1 MASPALMANISAAP
15 SSIDDEMPYPT
26 KIASLHQK
34 LYYAFV
40 MTGRDGP
47 LQQSRY
53 LLLHLSSRS
62 ITPGAGLTWEETKG
76 PPSEQQGQFTAPDAT
91 THSWRHLVHTSAP
104 HCSSSGCERM
114 LEHTAHFSSFSI
126 NWLFTLA
133 KGGLETHVSVKA
145 HINGFLV
152 GLDST
157 LKYSNAEADPIEV
170 VFRFP
175 LEESFAVVGLEAVI
189 DGRKVKAVIREKEE
203 ARQMYDDAIA
213 SGHSAALA
221 EEKKGDIFSISL
233 GNLPPRKDAELHLK
247 LAGQLPLD
255 AEGGVRFSLP
265 AVLKPRYTPVGSTDP
280 LAKIEAASH
289 HGSAPAVFSF
299 HLEVAS
305 RGVSDVTSPTH
316 QLSKETRGGVIKA
329 SINEGQP
336 LDKDLVVVVQ
346 YKSPYEPKA
355 IVENGEKGADKE
367 SMMSGP
373 VVMLNFF
380 PQFKSSKAACE
391 FIFLVDRSGSMDGE
405 FIRSARETLILFL
418 KSIPPGC
425 SFNIIGFG
433 SNYESLFPSSV
444 PYNQENL
451 DRAIQHAECVEADL
465 GGTELFPPLQ
475 FIFGQRLLE
484 GLPRQVFVLTD
495 GSVSN
500 TEACIQEVKRNVE
513 SARCFTF
520 GIGSGVSTYLVN
532 GLAQAGNGT
541 AEFIQSG
548 ERLQPKVIRS
558 LKQALQPS
566 VTNLRVEFQLPA
578 GFEVT
583 QAPSKA
589 PVLFSGD
596 KAVVYGILKGP
607 SELMSPVDCT
617 ASLKGQILDQPLEY
631 SIPFEV
637 PGNSPSF
644 PIPIIHHLAAKAL
657 IKDWERDGGNKKSEI
672 VKLSIDEGSHEDMG
686 HYCTDKRI
694 RRMFTILF
702 ACISCL
708 RMRCMSYED
717 DEDCMSFDLMC
728 AAPASSTGKDCNEL
742 YCDEKYQM
750 LPISDEM
757 DDMFATKSEMKEDIF
772 FVEKEYNSSMS
783 RSSGGYR
790 GTTDSLSSLISL
802 QQADGS
808 WKLDDVIA
816 KVLSKSFKELSDAC
830 PVKCDGGVATLWAT
844 ILCVVYLELKHPSQ
858 KDEWELIAMKA
869 ELWLDGQSLPAG
881 ADLNAMKAVAK
892 KLMV

>member
-1 MASPALMANISAAP
+1 MS
-15 SSIDDEMPYPT
+15 D
-26 KIASLHQK
+26 
-34 LYYAFV
+34 
-40 MTGRDGP
+40 
-47 LQQSRY
+47 
-53 LLLHLSSRS
+53 
-62 ITPGAGLTWEETKG
+62 AGLFVVGKNTPLPLK
-76 PPSEQQGQFTAPDAT
+76 D
-91 THSWRHLVHTSAP
+91 
-104 HCSSSGCERM
+104 
-114 LEHTAHFSSFSI
+114 
-126 NWLFTLA
+126 
-133 KGGLETHVSVKA
+133 VSVKA

-157 LKYSNAEADPIEV
+157 LKYSNAGADPIEV

-316 QLSKETRGGVIKA
+316 QLNKETRGGVIKA

-391 FIFLVDRSGSMDGE
+391 FIFLVDRSGSMGGE
-405 FIRSARETLILFL
+405 FIKSARETLILFL

-433 SNYESLFPSSV
+433 DDYVKLFPSSV

-465 GGTELFPPLQ
+465 GGTELLPPLR

-484 GLPRQVFVLTD
+484 GLRRQVFVLTD

-513 SARCFTF
+513 RARCFTF
-520 GIGSGVSTYLVN
+520 GIGSGVSTHLVN

-548 ERLQPKVIRS
+548 ERLQPKIIRS

-637 PGNSPSF
+637 PGNSPSY

-672 VKLSIDEGSHEDMG
+672 VKLSIESSVVSSHTAFVAIDESNQPVRGAMKTWDITASTLAVSWEESEDEECEG
-686 HYCTDKRI
+686 GECEEEECEDRGGIQDYI
-694 RRMFTILF
+694 P
-702 ACISCL
+702 SCDGKGINV
-708 RMRCMSYED
+708 CH
-717 DEDCMSFDLMC
+717 DEEY
-728 AAPASSTGKDCNEL
+728 AEL
-742 YCDEKYQM
+742 A
-750 LPISDEM
+750 ISDEM
-757 DDMFATKSEMKEDIF
+757 DDRCVKLSIEICKMKEDISI
-772 FVEKEYNSSMS
+772 VEKEYNSSMS
-783 RSSGGYR
+783 RSSCGYR

-808 WKLDDVIA
+808 WKLNDVIA
-816 KVLSKSFKELSDAC
+816 KVLSKSLKELSDAC

-881 ADLNAMKAVAK
+881 ADLNTMKAASRK
-892 KLMV
+892 IIA

>member
-1 MASPALMANISAAP
+1 MS
-15 SSIDDEMPYPT
+15 E
-26 KIASLHQK
+26 
-34 LYYAFV
+34 
-40 MTGRDGP
+40 
-47 LQQSRY
+47 
-53 LLLHLSSRS
+53 
-62 ITPGAGLTWEETKG
+62 AGLFVVGKNTPLPLK
-76 PPSEQQGQFTAPDAT
+76 D
-91 THSWRHLVHTSAP
+91 
-104 HCSSSGCERM
+104 
-114 LEHTAHFSSFSI
+114 
-126 NWLFTLA
+126 
-133 KGGLETHVSVKA
+133 VSVKA

-157 LKYSNAEADPIEV
+157 LKYSNAGADPIEV

-213 SGHSAALA
+213 SGHLAALA

-233 GNLPPRKDAELHLK
+233 GNLPPQKDAELHLK

-355 IVENGEKGADKE
+355 IVENGEKGADRE

-380 PQFKSSKAACE
+380 PEFKSNKAACE
-391 FIFLVDRSGSMDGE
+391 FIFLVDRSGSMGGE
-405 FIRSARETLILFL
+405 FIKSARETLILFL

-433 SNYESLFPSSV
+433 DNYESLFPSSV

-465 GGTELFPPLQ
+465 GGTELLPPLQ
-475 FIFGQRLLE
+475 FIFRQRLLE

-500 TEACIQEVKRNVE
+500 TEACVQEVKRNVE

-589 PVLFSGD
+589 PVLFNGD

-617 ASLKGQILDQPLEY
+617 ASLKGQIQNQPLEY

-672 VKLSIDEGSHEDMG
+672 VKLSIESSVVSSHTAFVAIDESNQPVKGAMKTWDITAQINESEM
-686 HYCTDKRI
+686 YEFSPVQMC
-694 RRMFTILF
+694 
-702 ACISCL
+702 
-708 RMRCMSYED
+708 CMSSYGKYED
-717 DEDCMSFDLMC
+717 DECEGGECEEEECEDRGGIQDYIPSCD
-728 AAPASSTGKDCNEL
+728 GKGIKVCHDEEYAEL
-742 YCDEKYQM
+742 
-750 LPISDEM
+750 DEM
-757 DDMFATKSEMKEDIF
+757 NDRCVKLSIETCATKSEMKEDIS

-816 KVLSKSFKELSDAC
+816 KVLSKSLKELSDAC
-830 PVKCDGGVATLWAT
+830 PVKCNGGVATLWAT
-844 ILCVVYLELKHPSQ
+844 ILCVLYMELKHPSQ

-881 ADLNAMKAVAK
+881 ADLNAMKAAARK
-892 KLMV
+892 IIA

>member
-1 MASPALMANISAAP
+1 MS
-15 SSIDDEMPYPT
+15 E
-26 KIASLHQK
+26 
-34 LYYAFV
+34 
-40 MTGRDGP
+40 
-47 LQQSRY
+47 
-53 LLLHLSSRS
+53 
-62 ITPGAGLTWEETKG
+62 AGLFVVGKNTPLPLK
-76 PPSEQQGQFTAPDAT
+76 D
-91 THSWRHLVHTSAP
+91 
-104 HCSSSGCERM
+104 
-114 LEHTAHFSSFSI
+114 
-126 NWLFTLA
+126 
-133 KGGLETHVSVKA
+133 VSVKA

-157 LKYSNAEADPIEV
+157 LKYSNAGADPIEV

-221 EEKKGDIFSISL
+221 EEKTGDIFSISL
-233 GNLPPRKDAELHLK
+233 GNLPPQKDAELRLK

-289 HGSAPAVFSF
+289 HRSAPAVFSF

-380 PQFKSSKAACE
+380 PEFKSSKAACE
-391 FIFLVDRSGSMDGE
+391 FIFLVDRSGSMGGE
-405 FIRSARETLILFL
+405 FIKSARETLILFL

-465 GGTELFPPLQ
+465 GGTELLPPLQ
-475 FIFGQRLLE
+475 FIFGQRLLK

-513 SARCFTF
+513 SAR
-520 GIGSGVSTYLVN
+520 Y
-532 GLAQAGNGT
+532 
-541 AEFIQSG
+541 
-548 ERLQPKVIRS
+548 
-558 LKQALQPS
+558 
-566 VTNLRVEFQLPA
+566 
-578 GFEVT
+578 
-583 QAPSKA
+583 
-589 PVLFSGD
+589 
-596 KAVVYGILKGP
+596 
-607 SELMSPVDCT
+607 
-617 ASLKGQILDQPLEY
+617 
-631 SIPFEV
+631 
-637 PGNSPSF
+637 
-644 PIPIIHHLAAKAL
+644 
-657 IKDWERDGGNKKSEI
+657 
-672 VKLSIDEGSHEDMG
+672 
-686 HYCTDKRI
+686 
-694 RRMFTILF
+694 TI
-702 ACISCL
+702 
-708 RMRCMSYED
+708 E
-717 DEDCMSFDLMC
+717 
-728 AAPASSTGKDCNEL
+728 P
-742 YCDEKYQM
+742 
-750 LPISDEM
+750 
-757 DDMFATKSEMKEDIF
+757 
-772 FVEKEYNSSMS
+772 
-783 RSSGGYR
+783 
-790 GTTDSLSSLISL
+790 
-802 QQADGS
+802 
-808 WKLDDVIA
+808 
-816 KVLSKSFKELSDAC
+816 
-830 PVKCDGGVATLWAT
+830 
-844 ILCVVYLELKHPSQ
+844 VYLSAYTFLTTSFCSRFVTSENMHSPFTDVSHLVLVLECPHI
-858 KDEWELIAMKA
+858 W
-869 ELWLDGQSLPAG
+869 
-881 ADLNAMKAVAK
+881 
-892 KLMV
+892 

>member
-1 MASPALMANISAAP
+1 MS
-15 SSIDDEMPYPT
+15 E
-26 KIASLHQK
+26 
-34 LYYAFV
+34 
-40 MTGRDGP
+40 
-47 LQQSRY
+47 
-53 LLLHLSSRS
+53 
-62 ITPGAGLTWEETKG
+62 AGLFVVGKNTPLPLK
-76 PPSEQQGQFTAPDAT
+76 D
-91 THSWRHLVHTSAP
+91 
-104 HCSSSGCERM
+104 
-114 LEHTAHFSSFSI
+114 
-126 NWLFTLA
+126 
-133 KGGLETHVSVKA
+133 VSVKA

-157 LKYSNAEADPIEV
+157 LKYSNAGADPIEV

-175 LEESFAVVGLEAVI
+175 LEDSFAVVGLEAVI

-233 GNLPPRKDAELHLK
+233 GNLPPQKDAELHLN
-247 LAGQLPLD
+247 
-255 AEGGVRFSLP
+255 
-265 AVLKPRYTPVGSTDP
+265 
-280 LAKIEAASH
+280 
-289 HGSAPAVFSF
+289 
-299 HLEVAS
+299 

-316 QLSKETRGGVIKA
+316 QLSKETRGEVIKA

-380 PQFKSSKAACE
+380 PQFKSSIAACE
-391 FIFLVDRSGSMDGE
+391 FIFLVDRSGSMGGE
-405 FIRSARETLILFL
+405 FIKSARETLILFL

-451 DRAIQHAECVEADL
+451 DRAIQHAEHVEADL
-465 GGTELFPPLQ
+465 GGTELLPPLQ

-484 GLPRQVFVLTD
+484 
-495 GSVSN
+495 
-500 TEACIQEVKRNVE
+500 EACIQEVKRNVE

-583 QAPSKA
+583 QAASKA

-607 SELMSPVDCT
+607 SAAAPRNPHLLQSPVMVNKIWSAGGEERPGRERIERMLEKAVTLGIKKDRRDIRNLQKADANLGTVIEWLCHTSAVSTKFNLATPTPQRSALQQNNPYKELPWTSLPVPHEHTGQACKHET
-617 ASLKGQILDQPLEY
+617 A
-631 SIPFEV
+631 
-637 PGNSPSF
+637 
-644 PIPIIHHLAAKAL
+644 
-657 IKDWERDGGNKKSEI
+657 
-672 VKLSIDEGSHEDMG
+672 
-686 HYCTDKRI
+686 
-694 RRMFTILF
+694 
-702 ACISCL
+702 
-708 RMRCMSYED
+708 
-717 DEDCMSFDLMC
+717 
-728 AAPASSTGKDCNEL
+728 
-742 YCDEKYQM
+742 
-750 LPISDEM
+750 
-757 DDMFATKSEMKEDIF
+757 
-772 FVEKEYNSSMS
+772 
-783 RSSGGYR
+783 
-790 GTTDSLSSLISL
+790 GTTSFFLMFGRDPRLPEDVMYSLPVESYMSAHQYCRELKRQL
-802 QQADGS
+802 QQAYGRGCH
-808 WKLDDVIA
+808 VN
-816 KVLSKSFKELSDAC
+816 FTN
-830 PVKCDGGVATLWAT
+830 PG
-844 ILCVVYLELKHPSQ
+844 
-858 KDEWELIAMKA
+858 KDLIR
-869 ELWLDGQSLPAG
+869 
-881 ADLNAMKAVAK
+881 
-892 KLMV
+892 

>member
-1 MASPALMANISAAP
+1 MS
-15 SSIDDEMPYPT
+15 E
-26 KIASLHQK
+26 
-34 LYYAFV
+34 
-40 MTGRDGP
+40 
-47 LQQSRY
+47 
-53 LLLHLSSRS
+53 
-62 ITPGAGLTWEETKG
+62 AGLFVVEKNTPLPLK
-76 PPSEQQGQFTAPDAT
+76 D
-91 THSWRHLVHTSAP
+91 
-104 HCSSSGCERM
+104 
-114 LEHTAHFSSFSI
+114 
-126 NWLFTLA
+126 
-133 KGGLETHVSVKA
+133 VSVKA

-157 LKYSNAEADPIEV
+157 LKYSNAGANPIEV

-175 LEESFAVVGLEAVI
+175 LEESFAVVGLEAII

-233 GNLPPRKDAELHLK
+233 GNLPPQKDAELHLK

-316 QLSKETRGGVIKA
+316 QLSKETRGEVIKA

-367 SMMSGP
+367 SMISGP

-380 PQFKSSKAACE
+380 PEFKSSKAACE
-391 FIFLVDRSGSMDGE
+391 FIFLVDRSGSMGGE
-405 FIRSARETLILFL
+405 FIKSARETLILFL
-418 KSIPPGC
+418 KSISPGC
-425 SFNIIGFG
+425 SFNVIGFG

-451 DRAIQHAECVEADL
+451 DRAIQHAEHVEADL
-465 GGTELFPPLQ
+465 GGTELLPPLR

-583 QAPSKA
+583 QTPSKA

-607 SELMSPVDCT
+607 SELMSPVNCT

-672 VKLSIDEGSHEDMG
+672 VKLSIESSVVSSHTAFVAIDESNQPVKGAMKTWDVTAKEVESDTSALLSAKARVSAPFSNVRMSALPKTNKGGGFFGGIGGSSNQIP
-686 HYCTDKRI
+686 RVL
-694 RRMFTILF
+694 RRNVDQ
-702 ACISCL
+702 
-708 RMRCMSYED
+708 E
-717 DEDCMSFDLMC
+717 
-728 AAPASSTGKDCNEL
+728 AAPFHLSAAPVCYSAIPFCASEKKCESPSASGPSCTG
-742 YCDEKYQM
+742 
-750 LPISDEM
+750 P
-757 DDMFATKSEMKEDIF
+757 T
-772 FVEKEYNSSMS
+772 
-783 RSSGGYR
+783 G
-790 GTTDSLSSLISL
+790 DSLSSLISL

-816 KVLSKSFKELSDAC
+816 KVLSKSLKELSDAC

-881 ADLNAMKAVAK
+881 ADLNAMKAAARIIIAP
-892 KLMV
+892 

>member
-1 MASPALMANISAAP
+1 MS
-15 SSIDDEMPYPT
+15 E
-26 KIASLHQK
+26 
-34 LYYAFV
+34 
-40 MTGRDGP
+40 
-47 LQQSRY
+47 
-53 LLLHLSSRS
+53 
-62 ITPGAGLTWEETKG
+62 AGLFVVEKNTPLPLK
-76 PPSEQQGQFTAPDAT
+76 D
-91 THSWRHLVHTSAP
+91 
-104 HCSSSGCERM
+104 
-114 LEHTAHFSSFSI
+114 
-126 NWLFTLA
+126 
-133 KGGLETHVSVKA
+133 VSVKA

-157 LKYSNAEADPIEV
+157 LKYSNAGANPIEV

-175 LEESFAVVGLEAVI
+175 LEESFAVVGLEAII

-233 GNLPPRKDAELHLK
+233 GNLPPQKDAELHLK

-391 FIFLVDRSGSMDGE
+391 FIFLVDRSGSMGGE
-405 FIRSARETLILFL
+405 FIKSARETLILFL

-425 SFNIIGFG
+425 SFNVIGFG

-451 DRAIQHAECVEADL
+451 DRAIQHAEHVEADL
-465 GGTELFPPLQ
+465 GGTELLPPLR

-495 GSVSN
+495 GSISN

-513 SARCFTF
+513 SA
-520 GIGSGVSTYLVN
+520 N
-532 GLAQAGNGT
+532 W
-541 AEFIQSG
+541 
-548 ERLQPKVIRS
+548 
-558 LKQALQPS
+558 
-566 VTNLRVEFQLPA
+566 
-578 GFEVT
+578 
-583 QAPSKA
+583 
-589 PVLFSGD
+589 D

-607 SELMSPVDCT
+607 SELMSPVNCT

-672 VKLSIDEGSHEDMG
+672 VKLSIESSVVSSHTAFVAIDESNQPVKGAMKTWDITAKEVESDTSALLSAKARVSAPFSNVRMSALPKTNKGGGFFGGIGGSSNQIP
-686 HYCTDKRI
+686 RVL
-694 RRMFTILF
+694 RRNVDQ
-702 ACISCL
+702 
-708 RMRCMSYED
+708 E
-717 DEDCMSFDLMC
+717 
-728 AAPASSTGKDCNEL
+728 AAPFHLSAAPVCYSAIPFCASEKKCKSCST
-742 YCDEKYQM
+742 
-750 LPISDEM
+750 
-757 DDMFATKSEMKEDIF
+757 
-772 FVEKEYNSSMS
+772 
-783 RSSGGYR
+783 SGPSCTGPT
-790 GTTDSLSSLISL
+790 GDSLSSLISL

-816 KVLSKSFKELSDAC
+816 KVLSKSHKELSDAC

-844 ILCVVYLELKHPSQ
+844 VLCVVYLELKHPSQ

-881 ADLNAMKAVAK
+881 ADLNAMKAAARIIIAP
-892 KLMV
+892 

>member
-1 MASPALMANISAAP
+1 MS
-15 SSIDDEMPYPT
+15 E
-26 KIASLHQK
+26 
-34 LYYAFV
+34 
-40 MTGRDGP
+40 
-47 LQQSRY
+47 
-53 LLLHLSSRS
+53 
-62 ITPGAGLTWEETKG
+62 AGLFVVGKSTPLPLK
-76 PPSEQQGQFTAPDAT
+76 D
-91 THSWRHLVHTSAP
+91 
-104 HCSSSGCERM
+104 
-114 LEHTAHFSSFSI
+114 
-126 NWLFTLA
+126 
-133 KGGLETHVSVKA
+133 VSVEA

-157 LKYSNAEADPIEV
+157 LKYSNAGADPIEV

-175 LEESFAVVGLEAVI
+175 LEECFAVVGLEAVI

-233 GNLPPRKDAELHLK
+233 GNLPPQKDAELHLK

-265 AVLKPRYTPVGSTDP
+265 AVLKPRYTPVGSTDL

-380 PQFKSSKAACE
+380 PEFKSSKAACE
-391 FIFLVDRSGSMDGE
+391 FIFLVDRSGSMGGE
-405 FIRSARETLILFL
+405 FIKSARETLILFL

-465 GGTELFPPLQ
+465 GGTELLPPLR

-672 VKLSIDEGSHEDMG
+672 VKLSIESSVVSSHTAFVAIDESNQPVKGAMKTWDITAKEVESDFSALISAPTSYACRSASPKTKKGGGILSSLISSGSSSSRKGKKKKALMSKAAAPPMQQAKVHSSDEDLEYSSME
-686 HYCTDKRI
+686 CNS
-694 RRMFTILF
+694 
-702 ACISCL
+702 AISDCYSAAPV
-708 RMRCMSYED
+708 RQSAMRSYEKC
-717 DEDCMSFDLMC
+717 ESKL
-728 AAPASSTGKDCNEL
+728 ASGPGRTHPTG
-742 YCDEKYQM
+742 
-750 LPISDEM
+750 
-757 DDMFATKSEMKEDIF
+757 
-772 FVEKEYNSSMS
+772 
-783 RSSGGYR
+783 
-790 GTTDSLSSLISL
+790 DSLSSLISL

-816 KVLSKSFKELSDAC
+816 KVLSMSLKELSDAC

-844 ILCVVYLELKHPSQ
+844 TLCVVYLELKHPSQ

-881 ADLNAMKAVAK
+881 PDLNAMKAAAK
-892 KLMV
+892 KLIA